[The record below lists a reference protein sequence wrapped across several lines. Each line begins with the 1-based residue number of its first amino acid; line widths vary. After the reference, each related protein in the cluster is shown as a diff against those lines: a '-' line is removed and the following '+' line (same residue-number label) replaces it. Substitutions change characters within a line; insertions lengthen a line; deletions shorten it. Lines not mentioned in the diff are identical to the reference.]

1 MSSLGPEGLI
11 GGADRVCR
19 YAPVAHDTGVCV
31 EGLELRF
38 RAWKPAIDGAAV
50 AVVVGLVGGMASV
63 TEDDHRGDFESPGQL
78 MQRDVAGGRTHS
90 CYPDWCLWIVQA
102 YLAGCSR

>member
-1 MSSLGPEGLI
+1 MQI
-11 GGADRVCR
+11 GSVDTHQLRMILE
-19 YAPVAHDTGVCV
+19 YAS
-31 EGLELRF
+31 
-38 RAWKPAIDGAAV
+38 RAWSCDSGRGNQPFDGAAV